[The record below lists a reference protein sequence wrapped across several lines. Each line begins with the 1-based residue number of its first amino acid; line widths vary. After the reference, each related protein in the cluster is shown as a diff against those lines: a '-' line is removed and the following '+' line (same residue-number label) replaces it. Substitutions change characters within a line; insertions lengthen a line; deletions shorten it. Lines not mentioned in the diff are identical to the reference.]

1 MSDKVPEVIR
11 AAILLYVVLYLV
23 KAGKKRKELCRKGW
37 GFVVAGFGLLLFGSI
52 MDVTDNFESL
62 NRFVFVGDTP
72 TEAFLEKMVGFM
84 GGFAV
89 LAIGLIRWIPTITG
103 VHRTKQLNEE
113 LEKEITGRKRME
125 EALRTSEDKY
135 KSMFENMVPGSCFDE
150 LIYKDGIATDYR
162 ILDVNPSYETI
173 LGIPRSEVIG
183 KLASEVY
190 KTDNIPFLDIYARVS
205 ETGVPELYEAYFPPA
220 NKILSITTTCP
231 EKGKFSNTFLDIT
244 ELKRAE
250 DALRASEEKV
260 NTLFASLPQL
270 VWTCRVDGPCD
281 YLSPQ
286 WVKYTG
292 IPEAQ
297 QLGYGWLEQIH
308 PDDREPTMAV
318 WKNVVESGC
327 DFHVEFRIRR
337 HDGDYRWFYTHAL
350 LLHDLDGRP
359 TKWYGSN
366 TDITETKQ
374 AVEMLRSS
382 EHQLNAMFNSSPVGM
397 MLINENTEVTR
408 INVYLTDRIGKDSEE
423 LLGLQPG
430 EIFNCANA
438 HNDKGGCGKG
448 EACCECPTRGA
459 VTQVLKT
466 GQPIYNADVNMPLL
480 TDGQIKNTWLSFSL
494 VQIEIEE
501 RPHVMTAFVD
511 ITERKQAE
519 EEKGE
524 ITAEMERMNRLMTGR
539 EMRVIEMKK
548 EVNALLAELG
558 KEPEYKS
565 VLEETDNKVTSPGNV
580 L

>member
-1 MSDKVPEVIR
+1 MSDILLEVIR

-37 GFVVAGFGLLLFGSI
+37 GFVVAGFGLLLFGNI
-52 MDVTDNFESL
+52 MDITDNFESL
-62 NRFVFVGDTP
+62 NRFIVIGDTP

-84 GGFAV
+84 GGFAM

-113 LEKEITGRKRME
+113 LEQEITGRKRME
-125 EALRTSEDKY
+125 EALQTSEDKY

-162 ILDVNPSYETI
+162 ILDIDPSGEKI
-173 LGIPRSEVIG
+173 LGIPRSEIIG

-190 KTDNIPFLDIYARVS
+190 KTDKVPFVDIYARVA
-205 ETGVPELYEAYFPPA
+205 ETGISESYEVFFPPA
-220 NKILSITTTCP
+220 NKLLAFTITCP
-231 EKGKFSNTFLDIT
+231 GKGKFSSMFLDIT
-244 ELKRAE
+244 ERKQAE

-297 QLGYGWLEQIH
+297 QLGYGWLEQLH

-318 WKNVVESGC
+318 WKNVVDSGC
-327 DFHVEFRIRR
+327 DFHVEFRLRR
-337 HDGDYRWFYTHAL
+337 HDGAYRWFYTHAL
-350 LLHDLDGRP
+350 LLHDLDGRA

-366 TDITETKQ
+366 TDITELKR
-374 AVEMLRSS
+374 AEEMLRSS

-397 MLINENTEVTR
+397 MLINENTEVVR
-408 INVYLTDRIGKDSEE
+408 INVYLTDMTGKNSEE

-448 EACCECPTRGA
+448 EACGACPVRGA
-459 VTQVLKT
+459 VTKVLET
-466 GQPIYNADVNMPLL
+466 GRPIYNAEVNMHLL
-480 TDGQIKNTWLSFSL
+480 TDGHIKNAWLSFSL

-501 RPHVMTAFVD
+501 RRHVMTAFVD
-511 ITERKQAE
+511 ITERKQVE

-548 EVNALLAELG
+548 EVNSLLAELG